1 MKYEINNELMKVKE
15 NLTGRY
21 SDWKGQYFVVT
32 GKTSGG
38 FTPILK
44 VNESWNSSK
53 AGVVAVIPSA
63 VLSKSSCVSFDLSL

>member
-32 GKTSGG
+32 GKNNLLHSSAKNIVDYRFLATQA
-38 FTPILK
+38 IL
-44 VNESWNSSK
+44 
-53 AGVVAVIPSA
+53 
-63 VLSKSSCVSFDLSL
+63 